1 MEKVGTGAVVQ
12 QLQMLWDAGA
22 LGSVD
27 DGALL
32 EQFRMRGAT
41 AERAF
46 AALVERHGP
55 MVLRVCRDVLR
66 DPHDAK
72 DAAQATF
79 LILARK
85 ASSISAKRPW
95 RAGFFGTARRV
106 ASLARRDAARRAN
119 GTNGNGRRWSRTVGR
134 KMRRATSKIG
144 IGPNFMKSWRVCPAY
159 TGQRSSYVTSRA

>member
-1 MEKVGTGAVVQ
+1 MGKAGTGAVVQ

-22 LGSVD
+22 VGSTD

-32 EQFRMRGAT
+32 EQFLVRDGT
-41 AERAF
+41 AEGAF

-85 ASSISAKRPW
+85 ASSIRRHTALASW
-95 RAGFFGTARRV
+95 LFGTARAGRV
-106 ASLARRDAARRAN
+106 TGQARRGQAPPARTAMGGDGRNRSAEQFGERRPRSLLARTA
-119 GTNGNGRRWSRTVGR
+119 
-134 KMRRATSKIG
+134 
-144 IGPNFMKSWRVCPAY
+144 
-159 TGQRSSYVTSRA
+159 